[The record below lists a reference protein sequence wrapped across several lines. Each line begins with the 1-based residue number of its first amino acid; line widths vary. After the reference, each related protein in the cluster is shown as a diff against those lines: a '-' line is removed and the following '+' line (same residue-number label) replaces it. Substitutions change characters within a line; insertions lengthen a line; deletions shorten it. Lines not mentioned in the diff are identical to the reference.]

1 MIITTSQK
9 ASSAIKEETK
19 ELAKSLDLVYLN
31 RQKRPISKLLLED
44 TPIAVVSKNQ
54 LTIHFNEEQEHRFHL
69 SMAQLRI
76 LRLQRGDD
84 DHLVN
89 AIELL
94 TTESS
99 NSISIVDCTLGL
111 GSDSIIMS
119 YAFPSAHIIGL
130 EASYPIWL
138 STWFGLKHY
147 THEDMTVT
155 NALRRIDARH
165 DNFESFLQGLPN
177 DSVDILYF
185 DPMFE
190 VPIEESPQFKPLRGH
205 TSEGRITDS
214 VIQEA
219 RRVCRLGFII
229 KERPFSA
236 VFKDFP
242 PSTWV
247 GGKYSRIGYGVYS
260 NKGLQWKN

>member
-9 ASSAIKEETK
+9 ASSEVKAETK
-19 ELAKSLDLVYLN
+19 ELANSLDLIYKE
-31 RQKRPISKLLLED
+31 RHKKPISELLLED
-44 TPIAVVSKNQ
+44 MPVAVVSKNQ

-119 YAFPSAHIIGL
+119 YAFPNAHIIGL

-214 VIQEA
+214 VIQDA

-229 KERPFSA
+229 KERPFSS

-242 PSTWV
+242 PSKWV

-260 NKGLQWKN
+260 NKGLQ

>member
-9 ASSAIKEETK
+9 ASLSVKEETQ
-19 ELAKSLDLVYLN
+19 ELADSLNLAY
-31 RQKRPISKLLLED
+31 RERHKKPISELLLSD
-44 TPIAVVSKNQ
+44 MPVAVISKNQ
-54 LTIHFNEEQEHRFHL
+54 LTIHFNENQEHRFHL

-76 LRLQRGDD
+76 LRLQKGED
-84 DHLVN
+84 DHLVK
-89 AIELL
+89 AVGSLID
-94 TTESS
+94 ESS
-99 NSISIVDCTLGL
+99 DAFSIIDCTLGL

-119 YAFPSAHIIGL
+119 YAFPNAHIIGV
-130 EASYPIWL
+130 EASFPIWL
-138 STWFGLKHY
+138 STWFGLKSF
-147 THEDMTVT
+147 THEDISVT

-165 DNFESFLQGLPN
+165 DNFESYLQRLPN
-177 DSVDILYF
+177 HSVDILYF

-229 KERPFSA
+229 KERPFSS

-260 NKGLQWKN
+260 NKGLQ

>member
-1 MIITTSQK
+1 
-9 ASSAIKEETK
+9 
-19 ELAKSLDLVYLN
+19 
-31 RQKRPISKLLLED
+31 
-44 TPIAVVSKNQ
+44 
-54 LTIHFNEEQEHRFHL
+54 
-69 SMAQLRI
+69 MAQLRI

-138 STWFGLKHY
+138 STWFGLKYY

-177 DSVDILYF
+177 DSVDILYLTLCLKF
-185 DPMFE
+185 LLKK
-190 VPIEESPQFKPLRGH
+190 VLNLNRCVGILRKVESQIL
-205 TSEGRITDS
+205 
-214 VIQEA
+214 
-219 RRVCRLGFII
+219 
-229 KERPFSA
+229 
-236 VFKDFP
+236 
-242 PSTWV
+242 
-247 GGKYSRIGYGVYS
+247 
-260 NKGLQWKN
+260 

>member
-94 TTESS
+94 TT
-99 NSISIVDCTLGL
+99 
-111 GSDSIIMS
+111 
-119 YAFPSAHIIGL
+119 
-130 EASYPIWL
+130 
-138 STWFGLKHY
+138 GLKYY

-165 DNFESFLQGLPN
+165 DNFESFLKGLPN

-229 KERPFSA
+229 KERPFSS

-260 NKGLQWKN
+260 NKGLQ

>member
-9 ASSAIKEETK
+9 ASLSVKEETK
-19 ELAKSLDLVYLN
+19 ELADLLDLTY
-31 RQKRPISKLLLED
+31 RERHKKPISELLLED
-44 TPIAVVSKNQ
+44 TPVVVISKNQ

-76 LRLQRGDD
+76 LRLQRGEG
-84 DHLVN
+84 DHLVK
-89 AIELL
+89 AIESLSAD
-94 TTESS
+94 SS

-119 YAFPSAHIIGL
+119 YAFPNAHIIGL

-138 STWFGLKHY
+138 STWFGLKSF
-147 THEDMTVT
+147 THEDMSVT

-165 DNFESFLQGLPN
+165 DNFGSYLQRLPN
-177 DSVDILYF
+177 HSVDILYF

-205 TSEGRITDS
+205 TSEGKITKS
-214 VIQEA
+214 IIGEA
-219 RRVCRLGFII
+219 KRVSRLGFII
-229 KERPFSA
+229 KERPFSSI
-236 VFKDFP
+236 FQNFP
-242 PSTWV
+242 PSKWV

-260 NKGLQWKN
+260 NKELQ

>member
-1 MIITTSQK
+1 M
-9 ASSAIKEETK
+9 
-19 ELAKSLDLVYLN
+19 L
-31 RQKRPISKLLLED
+31 
-44 TPIAVVSKNQ
+44 IA
-54 LTIHFNEEQEHRFHL
+54 
-69 SMAQLRI
+69 
-76 LRLQRGDD
+76 
-84 DHLVN
+84 
-89 AIELL
+89 
-94 TTESS
+94 ESS

-119 YAFPSAHIIGL
+119 YAFPNAHIIGL

-147 THEDMTVT
+147 THNDVSVT

-229 KERPFSA
+229 KERPFSS

-242 PSTWV
+242 PSKWV

-260 NKGLQWKN
+260 NKGLQ

>member
-31 RQKRPISKLLLED
+31 RQKRPISELLLED

-119 YAFPSAHIIGL
+119 YAFPS
-130 EASYPIWL
+130 
-138 STWFGLKHY
+138 
-147 THEDMTVT
+147 
-155 NALRRIDARH
+155 
-165 DNFESFLQGLPN
+165 
-177 DSVDILYF
+177 VDILYF

-229 KERPFSA
+229 KERPFSS

-260 NKGLQWKN
+260 DKGLQ

>member
-31 RQKRPISKLLLED
+31 RQKRPISELLLED
-44 TPIAVVSKNQ
+44 TPIAVVSKN
-54 LTIHFNEEQEHRFHL
+54 RFHL

-119 YAFPSAHIIGL
+119 YAFPNAHVIGL

-190 VPIEESPQFKPLRGH
+190 VPQFKPLRGH

-229 KERPFSA
+229 KERPFSS

-260 NKGLQWKN
+260 NKGLQ

>member
-31 RQKRPISKLLLED
+31 RQKRPISE
-44 TPIAVVSKNQ
+44 
-54 LTIHFNEEQEHRFHL
+54 
-69 SMAQLRI
+69 
-76 LRLQRGDD
+76 QRGDD

-111 GSDSIIMS
+111 GSDSIVMS

-138 STWFGLKHY
+138 STWFGLKYY

-165 DNFESFLQGLPN
+165 DNFESFLKGLPN

-185 DPMFE
+185 DPPHGWAASIVVLDMVFT
-190 VPIEESPQFKPLRGH
+190 VIRGYN
-205 TSEGRITDS
+205 EK
-214 VIQEA
+214 VNNN
-219 RRVCRLGFII
+219 CR
-229 KERPFSA
+229 S
-236 VFKDFP
+236 
-242 PSTWV
+242 
-247 GGKYSRIGYGVYS
+247 YSCR
-260 NKGLQWKN
+260 

>member
-9 ASSAIKEETK
+9 ASLLVKEETK
-19 ELAKSLDLVYLN
+19 ELADSLNLTYIE
-31 RQKRPISKLLLED
+31 RHKKPISEISLSD
-44 TPIAVVSKNQ
+44 MPVAVISKNQ
-54 LTIHFNEEQEHRFHL
+54 LTIHFNEKQEHRFHL

-76 LRLQRGDD
+76 LRLQRGEA
-84 DHLVN
+84 DHLVK
-89 AIELL
+89 AVESLID
-94 TTESS
+94 ESS
-99 NSISIVDCTLGL
+99 NTFSIIDCTLGL

-119 YAFPSAHIIGL
+119 YAFPNTHIIGL

-147 THEDMTVT
+147 THEDMAVT
-155 NALRRIDARH
+155 NALRRIDARY
-165 DNFESFLQGLPN
+165 DNFESFLPGLPN

-205 TSEGRITDS
+205 TSEGKITKS
-214 VIQEA
+214 IIKEA
-219 RRVCRLGFII
+219 KRVSRLGFII
-229 KERPFSA
+229 KERPFSSI
-236 VFKDFP
+236 FQDFP
-242 PSTWV
+242 PSNCV

-260 NKGLQWKN
+260 NKELQ

>member
-31 RQKRPISKLLLED
+31 RQKRPISELLLED

-119 YAFPSAHIIGL
+119 YAFPNAHIIGL

-165 DNFESFLQGLPN
+165 DNFESFLQGQN
-177 DSVDILYF
+177 
-185 DPMFE
+185 
-190 VPIEESPQFKPLRGH
+190 
-205 TSEGRITDS
+205 
-214 VIQEA
+214 
-219 RRVCRLGFII
+219 II
-229 KERPFSA
+229 YLHYR
-236 VFKDFP
+236 
-242 PSTWV
+242 
-247 GGKYSRIGYGVYS
+247 
-260 NKGLQWKN
+260 

>member
-9 ASSAIKEETK
+9 ASLAIKEETK

-31 RQKRPISKLLLED
+31 SQKRPISELLLED

-94 TTESS
+94 TAESS

-111 GSDSIIMS
+111 GSDSIIIS
-119 YAFPSAHIIGL
+119 YMAIYMVWIA
-130 EASYPIWL
+130 
-138 STWFGLKHY
+138 T
-147 THEDMTVT
+147 
-155 NALRRIDARH
+155 
-165 DNFESFLQGLPN
+165 
-177 DSVDILYF
+177 LY
-185 DPMFE
+185 
-190 VPIEESPQFKPLRGH
+190 S
-205 TSEGRITDS
+205 
-214 VIQEA
+214 
-219 RRVCRLGFII
+219 
-229 KERPFSA
+229 
-236 VFKDFP
+236 
-242 PSTWV
+242 
-247 GGKYSRIGYGVYS
+247 
-260 NKGLQWKN
+260 

>member
-1 MIITTSQK
+1 
-9 ASSAIKEETK
+9 
-19 ELAKSLDLVYLN
+19 
-31 RQKRPISKLLLED
+31 
-44 TPIAVVSKNQ
+44 
-54 LTIHFNEEQEHRFHL
+54 
-69 SMAQLRI
+69 
-76 LRLQRGDD
+76 
-84 DHLVN
+84 
-89 AIELL
+89 
-94 TTESS
+94 
-99 NSISIVDCTLGL
+99 
-111 GSDSIIMS
+111 
-119 YAFPSAHIIGL
+119 
-130 EASYPIWL
+130 
-138 STWFGLKHY
+138 
-147 THEDMTVT
+147 MTVT

-214 VIQEA
+214 VIQED

-229 KERPFSA
+229 KERPFSS

-260 NKGLQWKN
+260 NKGLQ